1 MKKALIIFVLFCFSV
16 AIYAQNVTVTD
27 DQNYNADTSAMLDV
41 KSTTKG
47 MLVPR
52 VTTTQRNNIYQP
64 ATGLLVFDTDSSSF
78 FFYNGFGWTNLSHGN
93 ASDSWKRDGN
103 NIYLTDDFKVGI
115 NKTNPLSALE
125 VKANSTAA
133 DGDPLFQVINKTGD
147 TVFAVFP
154 SGVQINFDETTK
166 GNIGGFAVSGRSASK
181 GTREYLR
188 VTTDSTRIYL
198 NETLKGNIGGFA
210 VSGRSAS
217 KGAYDEFLRV
227 TPDSTRVYV
236 NESTKGNIGGF
247 AVSGRSASKATTTQ
261 FMDITPD
268 NYFIGHEAGKSVTS
282 GLYNLFLGY
291 QSGVSDTS
299 GSNNV
304 FIGNATGYNSA
315 SGQFNV
321 FLGNEAGYNVTTG
334 SDNVLLGYQAGYNVT
349 TAGNNISI
357 GSEAGKNN
365 TNNSD
370 NIFLGRQAGFYHTE
384 DTEFNPG
391 QHNNNIYMGYQAG
404 YGDVAGEKGV
414 ANVFIGNQ
422 SGYSNRTGIYNI
434 IIGNKAGHGNTTGS
448 NNVMLGDLSGFQTT
462 SGLNNVFLGNNSGY
476 SNGSGWSN
484 VFIGNGAGYDLSDYD
499 NNVFIGDHAGADA
512 NAGDNNVFMGVDAG
526 RYHFAGDNNIY
537 MGNTAGQGNDSYT
550 GICQRNVILG
560 DGAGSNIKSA
570 IDNVFIGHLAGE
582 GFEGTGVTGGYN
594 VIIGEQAGR
603 RIIGGEKNV
612 FMGNEAGLYNEEGK
626 HNVFIGFEA
635 GRDNVGDGTAYDG
648 NYQVFIGYQAG
659 LQSETGQSNVYIG
672 EQSGRDI
679 PSGVYNTFV
688 GKSTGYRMTSG
699 NWNVML
705 GAQSG
710 ENKTGGNSNV
720 QIGNHS
726 GSKTEAGEENVFVG
740 LKAGYNFGG
749 ATDGTNAISR
759 NVCVGFESGWNGIG
773 TNNVLV
779 GYKAGRSLIH
789 NTSSGNVM
797 LGYMAGANYTG
808 SNKLFIDNSSDA
820 TPLIYGDFD
829 TEILTINGT
838 LNISGTY
845 DMPTSNGLSG
855 QVLVTNGTDAAS
867 WTTISTGGVTAGNG
881 LSLSESQVELGGS
894 LNSSTTIYNGN
905 YYLRHYLNGTG
916 NFYIYDGS
924 DYAFTVTDDEQGGNV
939 GIGII
944 NPSSDLH
951 LYQSADATFKVE
963 SNTGNPSIVL
973 DGADG
978 ASGTDTYTF
987 AYHENGAFKA
997 SFGWQALDDYFF
1009 IYEGGINSFVS
1020 HDGNIGLGV
1029 TAPSTKLHIK
1039 ASGTSHQDGIR
1050 IETSGTSSENWYLY
1064 MNPNDDFVFRNDA
1077 SDYITF
1083 QKNTGNVGIGT
1094 TNPDAKLQVDGNI
1107 IPVTNQGGDLG
1118 TSTSAWNHLYYY
1130 TAHNKSKSFSNI
1142 DVTSEIMKHKPISL
1156 KDGTGN
1162 LDPQS
1167 LPIALRGE
1175 GSFILSDEMTTFN
1188 YKANYEQQEQINA
1201 LKSKISQLQ
1210 EENQSLKESNANILN
1225 RLEKIEKS
1233 LNK

>member
-1 MKKALIIFVLFCFSV
+1 MKKALCLALFFGLLAV
-16 AIYAQNVTVTD
+16 HAKAQNVTITD
-27 DQNYNADTSAMLDV
+27 DQNYTADTSAMLDV

-47 MLVPR
+47 MLIPR
-52 VTTTQRNNIYQP
+52 VTTTQRNAIYQP
-64 ATGLLVFDTDSSSF
+64 ATGLLVYDTDSSSF
-78 FFYNGFGWTNLSHGN
+78 FFFNGTGWTNLSHGN
-93 ASDSWKRDGN
+93 ASESWKMNGS
-103 NIYLTDDFKVGI
+103 NIYLSDDYRVGI

-125 VKANSTAA
+125 VKANVTAL
-133 DGDPLFQVINKTGD
+133 DTDPLFQVINKTGD

-154 SGVQINFDETTK
+154 DGVQINFDESTK
-166 GNIGGFAVSGRSASK
+166 GNIGGFAVSGRSATK
-181 GTREYLR
+181 GSREYLR

-210 VSGRSAS
+210 VSGRSAT

-247 AVSGRSASKATTTQ
+247 AVSGRSATKGTTTQ

-304 FIGNATGYNSA
+304 FIGNSTGYNNA
-315 SGQFNV
+315 NGEYNV

-384 DTEFNPG
+384 DTENNPG
-391 QHNNNIYMGYQAG
+391 EHNNNIYMGYQAG
-404 YGDVAGEKGV
+404 YGDVAGEEGV

-422 SGYSNRTGIYNI
+422 SGYNNSTGIYNI
-434 IIGNKAGHGNTTGS
+434 IIGNQAGHGNTTGS
-448 NNVMLGDLSGFQTT
+448 NNVMLGDLSGFQTST
-462 SGLNNVFLGNNSGY
+462 GLNNVFLGNNSGY

-484 VFIGNGAGYDLSDYD
+484 VFIGNGAGYELADHDK
-499 NNVFIGDHAGADA
+499 NVFIGEYAGGDA
-512 NAGDNNVFMGVDAG
+512 NAGGKNVFMGVDAG
-526 RYHFAGDNNIY
+526 RYHHAGDNNIY
-537 MGNTAGQGNDSYT
+537 MGTAAGKGNDSYT

-560 DGAGSNIKSA
+560 DGAGNKIKEA

-582 GFEGTGVTGGYN
+582 GFNGTGVTGGYN

-603 RIIGGEKNV
+603 HIIGGDKNV
-612 FMGNEAGLYNEEGK
+612 FMGNQAGLYTEEGK
-626 HNVFIGFEA
+626 QNVFIGYQA
-635 GRDNVGDGTAYDG
+635 GRDNIGDGTAYNG

-659 LQSETGQSNVYIG
+659 LENENGQSNVYIG

-679 PSGVYNTFV
+679 LSGVYNTFV
-688 GKSTGYRMTSG
+688 GKNTGFEMASG
-699 NWNVML
+699 DWNVML

-710 ENKTGGNSNV
+710 EYKTGGNSNV

-726 GSKTEAGEENVFVG
+726 GSKTEAGAENVFVG

-759 NVCVGFESGWNGIG
+759 NVCVGFQSGWNGIG

-779 GYKAGRSLIH
+779 GYKAGRGLVH
-789 NTSSGNVM
+789 NTSTGNVM
-797 LGYMAGANYTG
+797 LGYMAGASYTG

-838 LNISGTY
+838 LNINGTY
-845 DMPTSNGLSG
+845 DMPTSNGTSG
-855 QVLVTNGTDAAS
+855 QVLVTNGTDAAYWNS
-867 WTTISTGGVTAGNG
+867 ISSGTITADNGV
-881 LSLSESQVELGGS
+881 SLSSNQVQLGGDLLKSTYIDHNSFS
-894 LNSSTTIYNGN
+894 LFHR
-905 YYLRHYLNGTG
+905 LDGTG
-916 NFYIYDGS
+916 NFYIYDGT
-924 DYAFTVTDDEQGGNV
+924 DYAFTVTDDAQGGNV
-939 GIGII
+939 GIGTS

-951 LYQSADATFKVE
+951 LYQSVNATFKVE
-963 SNTGNPSIVL
+963 SNTGTPAIIL

-978 ASGTDTYTF
+978 AGNFTTTYQEDG
-987 AYHENGAFKA
+987 AYKA
-997 SFGWQALDDYFF
+997 SFGWQATDDYFF
-1009 IYEGGINSFVS
+1009 VYEGGINSIVS
-1020 HDGNIGLGV
+1020 KGGNIGLG
-1029 TAPSTKLHIK
+1029 TTSPGTKLHIK
-1039 ASGTSHQDGIR
+1039 ASGTSFGSGIR
-1050 IETSGTSSENWYLY
+1050 METSQTTSEDWYLY
-1064 MNPNDDFVFRNDA
+1064 MNTDDDFVFRNDA
-1077 SDYITF
+1077 YDYVTF

-1094 TNPDAKLQVDGNI
+1094 ITPDYALQVNGTIAPESDK
-1107 IPVTNQGGDLG
+1107 TYDLG
-1118 TSTSAWNHLYYY
+1118 TSGLKWKNVYSYNLNKNSAKYF
-1130 TAHNKSKSFSNI
+1130 SKQ
-1142 DVTSEIMKHKPISL
+1142 EAM
-1156 KDGTGN
+1156 
-1162 LDPQS
+1162 Q
-1167 LPIALRGE
+1167 
-1175 GSFILSDEMTTFN
+1175 ILSTNGLKNSSKNEVLIESFPTPLKNGNHFLIGETAVFN
-1188 YKANYEQQEQINA
+1188 YQVNSYQQEIIDQ
-1201 LKSKISQLQ
+1201 LKK
-1210 EENQSLKESNANILN
+1210 ENQLLREANSKILN
-1225 RLEKIEKS
+1225 RLEKIEKQ
-1233 LNK
+1233 LNN